1 MNAVLALRDRRQF
14 ETFLRLVAGRV
25 EQLMNYESL
34 AAEVGVSA
42 ATVKA
47 GLSVLEASYITFT
60 LPSYTLS
67 ATTRAG
73 HCRDIQLQTTN
84 LL

>member
-25 EQLMNYESL
+25 GQLMDYESL

-47 GLSVLEASYITFT
+47 CLSVLEASYITFT

-73 HCRDIQLQTTN
+73 YC
-84 LL
+84 